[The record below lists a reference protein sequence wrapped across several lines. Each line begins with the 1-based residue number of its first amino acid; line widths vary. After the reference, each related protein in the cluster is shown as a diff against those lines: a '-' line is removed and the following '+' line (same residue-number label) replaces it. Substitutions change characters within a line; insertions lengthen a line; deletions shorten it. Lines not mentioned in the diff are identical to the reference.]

1 MYKDLNKNDTSYE
14 DFSGGFTNSNFAN
27 DVSDFADRKDNNI
40 NTVNSIRSTNS
51 GTSSANPIANYL
63 LGGNFS
69 SSEIKCVTYDC
80 GYSKNYIRKSSF
92 FTEESQNFSEQ
103 LENNISLT
111 PKIDEEKKD
120 EENSESVSKKET
132 INPPSLLIMEKIV
145 GKTLYTLYQDL
156 KDYHFSIVRYTLKNV
171 KNRFKSNRVIIR
183 NNAYLDNIAPVK
195 DSCKGKA
202 NDIVKNFDHY
212 RNYFASLGEW

>member
-27 DVSDFADRKDNNI
+27 DVSDFADSKDNNI

-63 LGGNFS
+63 LGGNIS

-120 EENSESVSKKET
+120 EENSESISKKEI
-132 INPPSLLIMEKIV
+132 INSPSLLIMEKIV

-156 KDYHFSIVRYTLKNV
+156 KDYHFSIVRYTLKSV
-171 KNRFKSNRVIIR
+171 KNRLTSNRVIIR

-202 NDIVKNFDHY
+202 NDIVKNFDDY

>member
-51 GTSSANPIANYL
+51 GTSSVNPIANYL

-69 SSEIKCVTYDC
+69 SSEIKCVTHDC

-92 FTEESQNFSEQ
+92 FTEESQNFSEK

-111 PKIDEEKKD
+111 PKKDEVKKD

-132 INPPSLLIMEKIV
+132 INSPSLLIMEKIV

-156 KDYHFSIVRYTLKNV
+156 KDYHFSIVRYTLKSV
-171 KNRFKSNRVIIR
+171 KNRLTSNRVIIR

-202 NDIVKNFDHY
+202 NDIVKNFDDY